1 MKNILLLAA
10 IALVVIVGYLALR
23 DPEPPVR
30 NARPA
35 SRVIVCFG
43 DSLTY
48 GTGAP
53 EGMDYPSHLAGLLGR
68 EVVNAGMPGET
79 TAGALR
85 RLEDDVLS
93 LGPGVVLLTLG
104 GNDLKNGLDRE
115 QAFANLLR
123 IVTAIQDSG
132 ALVVLG
138 GIDVPIHGRGYG
150 EAYRELARATGA
162 VLVPNVLEGI
172 WGRPELMSDPIHPNG
187 KGYGVM
193 AKRFHEALA
202 PHL

>member
-1 MKNILLLAA
+1 MKNILLLSSL
-10 IALVVIVGYLALR
+10 ALVLIAGYLALR
-23 DPEPPVR
+23 APEQPVR
-30 NARPA
+30 NAKPA

-53 EGMDYPSHLAGLLGR
+53 EGMDYPSQLAELLDR

-85 RLEDDVLS
+85 RLEEDVLS

-104 GNDLKNGLDRE
+104 GNDLKNGVGRE

-123 IVTAIQDSG
+123 IVTAIQNSG

-138 GIDVPIHGRGYG
+138 GIDVPIHGRGFG
-150 EAYRELARATGA
+150 EAYRELAKATGA
-162 VLVPNVLEGI
+162 VLVPNVFEGI
-172 WGRPELMSDPIHPNG
+172 WGRSELMSDPIHPNAL
-187 KGYGVM
+187 GYGVM